1 MLIISIGK
9 KNQPVMKNLQNQIGK
24 KLPMKKTFS
33 NHKGSLVEG
42 EKVTLLSLNEQ
53 KQELKV
59 EDPFGIEWVI
69 PFDFL
74 HIYM

>member
-24 KLPMKKTFS
+24 KLLMKKTFS

-42 EKVTLLSLNEQ
+42 ERVTLISVNEQ

-59 EDPFGIEWVI
+59 EDPFGLEWVL
-69 PFDFL
+69 PFDFIY
-74 HIYM
+74 IYM